1 MITYTERLPYTGA
14 PEYDKHFWNAMR
26 GNDGS
31 YAELSKGR
39 NIETGTYAMPN
50 STNNK
55 YMAALEKESL
65 FRNIGTVIKA
75 YDNGYRIFAK
85 DSNDLAEWVPEGDAS
100 GTNFDRPDW
109 ERLISK
115 VEEGNIGAIIV
126 KDMSRLGRDY
136 LKVGYYTE
144 VLFPGSDIRFI
155 AINNNVDSA
164 NQQDSDFTPF
174 LNIINEWYAKDT
186 SKKIRSVFK
195 SKGQSGKPLCTNPPY
210 GYIKDPEDKTHWIV
224 DEEAAKVVKEA
235 FHLCMQGY
243 GPTQISK
250 EFSKRRIM
258 NPTAHAKA
266 NGINIPDNRGHD
278 DDYIW
283 RGSTIVH
290 MLSRQEYLGH
300 TVNFKTY
307 RKSYKQKKQMKND
320 PSEWM
325 IFENTHEAIIEE
337 PVFELVQKIRDGRRR
352 LTPMGEMPIL
362 SGMLFCA
369 DCGNKLYQVRGRG
382 WEHDKEHF
390 VCATYRK
397 IKGGCSSHQIRN
409 VVVEEL
415 LLDGIR
421 RVTAFARDH
430 ENEFVEMVTKK
441 TRIDLD
447 KSMRDGKRELEQSQA
462 RINKLDEI
470 IQRLYEDN
478 IEGKISDERFA
489 KMTANYETEQHTLE
503 SRVVELKSTM
513 TLEKESALGVDHF
526 LTLVRKYTDIKEL
539 TAEIIREFVE
549 KIYVYKAE
557 RIDGRRV
564 QRIKIVYNCIG
575 EFDPP
580 VSTSTTVQEKSA

>member
-1 MITYTERLPYTGA
+1 MNSRQSYTAVKNNDKITALYCRLSRDDELQGDSNSIKNQKTILQ
-14 PEYDKHFWNAMR
+14 K
-26 GNDGS
+26 
-31 YAELSKGR
+31 YAD
-39 NIETGTYAMPN
+39 
-50 STNNK
+50 
-55 YMAALEKESL
+55 
-65 FRNIGTVIKA
+65 
-75 YDNGYRIFAK
+75 DNGFTNTEFFVDDGY
-85 DSNDLAEWVPEGDAS
+85 S

-109 ERLISK
+109 QRLISL
-115 VEEGNIGAIIV
+115 VEEGRIGTIIV

-186 SKKIRSVFK
+186 SKKIRAVFK
-195 SKGQSGKPLCTNPPY
+195 SKGESGKPLCTNPPY
-210 GYIKDPEDKTHWIV
+210 GYIKDPEDKTRWIV
-224 DEEAAKVVKEA
+224 DEEAAKVVREA
-235 FHLCMQGY
+235 FRLCMQGY
-243 GPTQISK
+243 GPSQIAK
-250 EFSKRRIM
+250 EFTRRRIM
-258 NPTAHAKA
+258 NPTAHARK

-278 DDYIW
+278 DDYVW

-325 IFENTHEAIIEE
+325 IFKNTHEAIIEE
-337 PVFELVQKIRDGRRR
+337 SVFEVVQRIRDGRRR
-352 LTPMGEMPIL
+352 LTPMGEMPLL
-362 SGMLFCA
+362 SGMMFCA

-382 WEHDKEHF
+382 WEHEKEYF

-409 VVVEEL
+409 AVVEEL

-421 RVTAFARDH
+421 RVTAFARECEED
-430 ENEFVEMVTKK
+430 FVEMVTKK
-441 TRIDLD
+441 TRSELD
-447 KSMRDGKRELEQSQA
+447 KSMRDSRRESEQAQA
-462 RINKLDEI
+462 RIAKLDEI

-489 KMTANYETEQHTLE
+489 KMTANYEAEQQALE
-503 SRVVELKSTM
+503 KRVTELKSIM
-513 TLEKESALGVDHF
+513 TEDKESALNVDHF
-526 LTLVRKYTDIKEL
+526 LSLVRKYTDIKEL

-564 QRIKIVYNCIG
+564 QRIKIVWNCIG

-580 VSTSTTVQEKSA
+580 VSTSTTKNEKSA

>member
-1 MITYTERLPYTGA
+1 MNSRQSYTAVKNNDKITALYCRLSRDDELQGDSNSIKNQKTILQ
-14 PEYDKHFWNAMR
+14 K
-26 GNDGS
+26 
-31 YAELSKGR
+31 YAD
-39 NIETGTYAMPN
+39 
-50 STNNK
+50 
-55 YMAALEKESL
+55 
-65 FRNIGTVIKA
+65 
-75 YDNGYRIFAK
+75 DNGFTNTEFFVDDGY
-85 DSNDLAEWVPEGDAS
+85 S

-109 ERLISK
+109 QRLISL
-115 VEEGNIGAIIV
+115 VEEGRIGTIIV

-186 SKKIRSVFK
+186 SKKIRAVFK
-195 SKGQSGKPLCTNPPY
+195 SKGESGKPLCTNPPY
-210 GYIKDPEDKTHWIV
+210 GYIKDPEDKTRWIV
-224 DEEAAKVVKEA
+224 DEEAAKVVREA
-235 FHLCMQGY
+235 FRLCMQGY
-243 GPTQISK
+243 GPSQIAK
-250 EFSKRRIM
+250 EFTRRRIM
-258 NPTAHAKA
+258 NPTAHARK

-278 DDYIW
+278 DDYVW

-325 IFENTHEAIIEE
+325 IFKNTHEAIIEE
-337 PVFELVQKIRDGRRR
+337 SVFEVVQRIRDGRRR
-352 LTPMGEMPIL
+352 LTPMGEMPLL
-362 SGMLFCA
+362 SGMMFCA

-382 WEHDKEHF
+382 WEHEKEYF

-409 VVVEEL
+409 AVVEEL

-421 RVTAFARDH
+421 RVTAFARECEED
-430 ENEFVEMVTKK
+430 FVEMVTKK
-441 TRIDLD
+441 TRSELD
-447 KSMRDGKRELEQSQA
+447 KSMRDSRRELEQAQA
-462 RINKLDEI
+462 RIAKLDEI

-489 KMTANYETEQHTLE
+489 KMTANYEAEQQTLE
-503 SRVVELKSTM
+503 KRVTELKSIM
-513 TLEKESALGVDHF
+513 TEDKESALNVDHF
-526 LTLVRKYTDIKEL
+526 LSLVRKYTDIKEL
-539 TAEIIREFVE
+539 TAEIIRELVE

-564 QRIKIVYNCIG
+564 QRIKIVWNCIG
-575 EFDPP
+575 EFEPP
-580 VSTSTTVQEKSA
+580 VSTSTTKNEKSA

>member
-1 MITYTERLPYTGA
+1 MNNRQSNTTVKNIDKITALYCRLSRDDESQGDSNSIKNQKTILQ
-14 PEYDKHFWNAMR
+14 K
-26 GNDGS
+26 
-31 YAELSKGR
+31 YAD
-39 NIETGTYAMPN
+39 
-50 STNNK
+50 
-55 YMAALEKESL
+55 
-65 FRNIGTVIKA
+65 
-75 YDNGYRIFAK
+75 DNGFT
-85 DSNDLAEWVPEGDAS
+85 NAEFFVDDGYS
-100 GTNFDRPDW
+100 GTNFERPDW
-109 ERLISK
+109 QRLMSQA
-115 VEEGNIGAIIV
+115 EEGNISTIIV

-224 DEEAAKVVKEA
+224 DEAAAKVVKES
-235 FHLCMQGY
+235 FRLCMQGY
-243 GPTQISK
+243 GPTQIAK
-250 EFSKRRIM
+250 EFSKRKIM

-266 NGINIPDNRGHD
+266 SGINIPDNRGHD

-307 RKSYKQKKQMKND
+307 RKSYKNKKQLKND

-337 PVFELVQKIRDGRRR
+337 PVFEVVQKIRDGRRR
-352 LTPMGEMPIL
+352 ITPMGEMPIL

-369 DCGNKLYQVRGRG
+369 DCGAKLYQVRHRG

-397 IKGGCSSHQIRN
+397 IKDGCSSHQIRN

-430 ENEFVEMVTKK
+430 EDEFVEMVTKK
-441 TRIDLD
+441 TRIALD
-447 KSMRDGKRELEQSQA
+447 RSMRDAKRELEQSQA
-462 RINKLDEI
+462 RINKLDDI

-489 KMTANYETEQHTLE
+489 KMTANYEAEQHTLE
-503 SRVVELKSTM
+503 SRVAELKTAINS
-513 TLEKESALGVDHF
+513 EKESALGVEHF
-526 LTLVRKYTDIKEL
+526 LALVQKYTDIKEL

-549 KIYVYKAE
+549 RIYVYKAE
-557 RIDGRRV
+557 RIEGRRV

-575 EFDPP
+575 EFNPP
-580 VSTSTTVQEKSA
+580 VSTSTTEKEKSA

>member
-1 MITYTERLPYTGA
+1 MNNRQSKTTVKNDNKITALYCRLSRDDESQGDSNSIKNQKTILQ
-14 PEYDKHFWNAMR
+14 K
-26 GNDGS
+26 
-31 YAELSKGR
+31 YAD
-39 NIETGTYAMPN
+39 
-50 STNNK
+50 
-55 YMAALEKESL
+55 
-65 FRNIGTVIKA
+65 
-75 YDNGYRIFAK
+75 DNGFTNTELFVDDGY
-85 DSNDLAEWVPEGDAS
+85 S

-109 ERLISK
+109 QRLLSQ
-115 VEEGNIGAIIV
+115 VEEGNISTIIV

-210 GYIKDPEDKTHWIV
+210 GYIKDPEDKMHWVV
-224 DEEAAKVVKEA
+224 DEDAAKVVKEA
-235 FHLCMQGY
+235 FRLCMQGY
-243 GPTQISK
+243 GPTQVAK
-250 EFSKRRIM
+250 EFSKRKIL

-266 NGINIPDNRGHD
+266 SRINIPDNRGHD

-307 RKSYKQKKQMKND
+307 RKSYKNKKQLKND
-320 PSEWM
+320 PSEWQ

-337 PVFELVQKIRDGRRR
+337 PVFEVVQKIRDGRRR
-352 LTPMGEMPIL
+352 VTPMGEMPIL

-369 DCGNKLYQVRGRG
+369 DCGNKLYQVRHRG

-397 IKGGCSSHQIRN
+397 VKGGCSSHQIRN

-421 RVTAFARDH
+421 RVTTFARDH

-447 KSMRDGKRELEQSQA
+447 RSISEGKRELEQTQA
-462 RINKLDEI
+462 RISKLDDI

-478 IEGKISDERFA
+478 VEGKISDERFA
-489 KMTANYETEQHTLE
+489 KMTDSYEAEQHTLE

-513 TLEKESALGVDHF
+513 TAEKESALGVDHF
-526 LTLVRKYTDIKEL
+526 LALVQKYTDIKEL
-539 TAEIIREFVE
+539 TAEILREFVE
-549 KIYVYKAE
+549 KIHVYKAE

-575 EFDPP
+575 EFDPS
-580 VSTSTTVQEKSA
+580 VSTSTTEQEKSA

>member
-1 MITYTERLPYTGA
+1 MNKRQSNTTVKNNGIMTALYCRLSRDDESQGDSNSITNQKNILQ
-14 PEYDKHFWNAMR
+14 K
-26 GNDGS
+26 
-31 YAELSKGR
+31 YAD
-39 NIETGTYAMPN
+39 
-50 STNNK
+50 
-55 YMAALEKESL
+55 
-65 FRNIGTVIKA
+65 
-75 YDNGYRIFAK
+75 DNGFTNTEFFV
-85 DSNDLAEWVPEGDAS
+85 DDGFS

-109 ERLISK
+109 LRLISQ
-115 VEEGNIGAIIV
+115 VEEGSVSTIIV

-144 VLFPGSDIRFI
+144 VLFPSSDIRFI
-155 AINNNVDSA
+155 AINNGVDSD

-186 SKKIRSVFK
+186 SKKIRAVFK

-210 GYIKDPEDKTHWIV
+210 GYIKDPNDKLKWIV
-224 DEEAAKVVKEA
+224 DKEAAKVVKEA

-243 GPTQISK
+243 GPTQIAK
-250 EFSKRRIM
+250 EFTKRRIM

-266 NGINIPDNRGHD
+266 NGINVPDNRDHD

-290 MLSRQEYLGH
+290 MLARQEYLGH
-300 TVNFKTY
+300 MVNFKTY

-320 PSEWM
+320 PSEWV

-337 PVFELVQKIRDGRRR
+337 PAFEVVQKIRDGRRR

-382 WEHDKEHF
+382 WEHEKEYF

-430 ENEFVEMVTKK
+430 EEEFVEMVTKK
-441 TRIDLD
+441 TQIDLD
-447 KSMRDGKRELEQSQA
+447 RSLRDGKRELEQSQA
-462 RINKLDEI
+462 RISKLDDI

-489 KMTANYETEQHTLE
+489 KMIANYEAEQHTLE
-503 SRVVELKSTM
+503 SRVAELKSNIT
-513 TLEKESALGVDHF
+513 TEKESSLNASHF
-526 LTLVRKYTDIKEL
+526 INLVRKYTDIHEL
-539 TAEIIREFVE
+539 TAEVIREFIE

-557 RIDGRRV
+557 RINGKRV
-564 QRIKIVYNCIG
+564 QHIKIVWNCIG
-575 EFDPP
+575 EFDLPTI
-580 VSTSTTVQEKSA
+580 SKHEKKA

>member
-1 MITYTERLPYTGA
+1 MNSRQSYTAVKNNDKITALYCRLSRDDELQGDSNSIKNQKTILQ
-14 PEYDKHFWNAMR
+14 K
-26 GNDGS
+26 
-31 YAELSKGR
+31 YAD
-39 NIETGTYAMPN
+39 
-50 STNNK
+50 
-55 YMAALEKESL
+55 
-65 FRNIGTVIKA
+65 
-75 YDNGYRIFAK
+75 DNGFTNTEFFVDDGY
-85 DSNDLAEWVPEGDAS
+85 S

-109 ERLISK
+109 QRLISL
-115 VEEGNIGAIIV
+115 VEEGRIGTIIV

-155 AINNNVDSA
+155 AINNGVDSA

-186 SKKIRSVFK
+186 SKKIRAVFK
-195 SKGQSGKPLCTNPPY
+195 SKGESGKPLCTNPPY
-210 GYIKDPEDKTHWIV
+210 GYIKDPEDKTRWIV
-224 DEEAAKVVKEA
+224 DEEAAEVVREA
-235 FHLCMQGY
+235 FRLCMQGY
-243 GPTQISK
+243 GPSQIAK
-250 EFSKRRIM
+250 EFTRRRIM
-258 NPTAHAKA
+258 NPTAHAKK

-278 DDYIW
+278 DDYVW

-325 IFENTHEAIIEE
+325 IFKNTHEAIIEE
-337 PVFELVQKIRDGRRR
+337 SVFEVVQRIRDGRRR
-352 LTPMGEMPIL
+352 LTPMGEMPLL
-362 SGMLFCA
+362 SGMMFCA

-382 WEHDKEHF
+382 WEHEKEYF

-409 VVVEEL
+409 AVVEEL

-421 RVTAFARDH
+421 RVTAFARECEED
-430 ENEFVEMVTKK
+430 FVEMVTKK
-441 TRIDLD
+441 TRSELD
-447 KSMRDGKRELEQSQA
+447 KSMRDSRRELEQAQA
-462 RINKLDEI
+462 RIAKLDEI

-489 KMTANYETEQHTLE
+489 KMTANYEAEQQTLE
-503 SRVVELKSTM
+503 KRVTELKSIM
-513 TLEKESALGVDHF
+513 TEEKESALNVDHF

-564 QRIKIVYNCIG
+564 QRIKIVWNCIG
-575 EFDPP
+575 EFEPP
-580 VSTSTTVQEKSA
+580 VSTSTTKNEKSA

>member
-1 MITYTERLPYTGA
+1 
-14 PEYDKHFWNAMR
+14 
-26 GNDGS
+26 
-31 YAELSKGR
+31 
-39 NIETGTYAMPN
+39 
-50 STNNK
+50 
-55 YMAALEKESL
+55 
-65 FRNIGTVIKA
+65 
-75 YDNGYRIFAK
+75 
-85 DSNDLAEWVPEGDAS
+85 
-100 GTNFDRPDW
+100 
-109 ERLISK
+109 
-115 VEEGNIGAIIV
+115 
-126 KDMSRLGRDY
+126 
-136 LKVGYYTE
+136 
-144 VLFPGSDIRFI
+144 
-155 AINNNVDSA
+155 
-164 NQQDSDFTPF
+164 
-174 LNIINEWYAKDT
+174 
-186 SKKIRSVFK
+186 
-195 SKGQSGKPLCTNPPY
+195 
-210 GYIKDPEDKTHWIV
+210 
-224 DEEAAKVVKEA
+224 
-235 FHLCMQGY
+235 MQGY
-243 GPTQISK
+243 GPTQIAK

-278 DDYIW
+278 DNYIW
-283 RGSTIVH
+283 RGSTIAH

-320 PSEWM
+320 PLEWLV
-325 IFENTHEAIIEE
+325 FENTHKAIIEE
-337 PVFELVQKIRDGRRR
+337 PVFEVVQKIRDGRRR

-362 SGMLFCA
+362 SGMLLCA
-369 DCGNKLYQVRGRG
+369 DCGAKLYQVRHRG

-421 RVTAFARDH
+421 RVTAYARDH
-430 ENEFVEMVTKK
+430 EDEFVEMVTKK

-447 KSMRDGKRELEQSQA
+447 KSMRDSKRELEQSQA
-462 RINKLDEI
+462 RISKLDEI

-478 IEGKISDERFA
+478 IEGKISDERFT
-489 KMTANYETEQHTLE
+489 KMTANYEAEQHTLE
-503 SRVVELKSTM
+503 SRVAELKSAM
-513 TLEKESALGVDHF
+513 TSEKESALGVDHF

-564 QRIKIVYNCIG
+564 QRVKIVYNCIG

-580 VSTSTTVQEKSA
+580 VSTSTTEQEKSA